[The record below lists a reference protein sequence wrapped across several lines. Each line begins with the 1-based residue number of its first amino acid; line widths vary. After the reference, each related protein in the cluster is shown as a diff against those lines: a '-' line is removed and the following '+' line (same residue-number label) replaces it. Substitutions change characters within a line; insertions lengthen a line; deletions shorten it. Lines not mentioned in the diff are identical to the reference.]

1 MKAPIGII
9 SEVEQIEEAKVNNRK
24 KKTEL
29 TEDGVKKRK
38 GSRFVNCI
46 ARHLTLASY
55 ASSSFR

>member
-29 TEDGVKKRK
+29 TEDGVKKEK
-38 GSRFVNCI
+38 EADLSTALLDI
-46 ARHLTLASY
+46 LL
-55 ASSSFR
+55 